1 MFWLGCFHHK
11 TSWSLV
17 LSFTQLIPRYKAS
30 CKNSLSKRSSVPP
43 QKCPSHGRHQRTST
57 SGDWRTRNVFE
68 SLWRGKQN
76 WLLWNIKRYHHGAFW
91 WFNSCDG
98 QPSKSTVFGEAQ
110 VNPARQL
117 KALSIAPKSSAWK
130 PDEKHFGAS
139 PDFPHFSRPSVG
151 VWSPVLLQ
159 VSWGC
164 PPPPPSANFS
174 NVPSKS
180 TIWFHKQQ
188 DQQVL
193 LNPRRKMR
201 KYRTCLNRTMESQ
214 NPMGRVQRKSIL
226 FIVVVVP
233 SGISTTFRSKACN
246 Y

>member
-110 VNPARQL
+110 VNPADSWRLCPLPQN
-117 KALSIAPKSSAWK
+117 
-130 PDEKHFGAS
+130 
-139 PDFPHFSRPSVG
+139 
-151 VWSPVLLQ
+151 PVLGNLMKNTLVLPQ
-159 VSWGC
+159 IFPIFQGHRLGFGPQFCSKFREDVHLLHLARTSAMFRQNQRYDFTSNKTNKCCWTHGGKWGNIG
-164 PPPPPSANFS
+164 PAWTGQWK
-174 NVPSKS
+174 VK
-180 TIWFHKQQ
+180 TRWEG
-188 DQQVL
+188 
-193 LNPRRKMR
+193 
-201 KYRTCLNRTMESQ
+201 YRGSLYCSL
-214 NPMGRVQRKSIL
+214 
-226 FIVVVVP
+226 
-233 SGISTTFRSKACN
+233 
-246 Y
+246 